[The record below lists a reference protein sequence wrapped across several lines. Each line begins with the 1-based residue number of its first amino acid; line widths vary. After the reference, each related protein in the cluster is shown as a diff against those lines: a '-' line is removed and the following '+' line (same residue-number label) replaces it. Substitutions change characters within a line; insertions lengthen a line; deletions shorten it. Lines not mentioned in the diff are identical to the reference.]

1 MGSEKQFRH
10 RILLADSD
18 PECLQ
23 TCSNQLRS
31 EGYEVIIASNG
42 FEALHALRGA
52 TPDLLITDLSLSQM
66 SGFELLSVVR
76 KRFPQITAIAMSGNY
91 EPANVP
97 SETLCDAFVAKA
109 PNFCFELM
117 EQVRTLMRMAPV
129 RASRAKTD
137 TVPVWIPR
145 PTAGYIVLTC
155 PECLRSFSVVEPK
168 ASPTVELCVFCG
180 GKVRFEMSVVE
191 QAVEPP
197 PESLQLRSRK
207 AREQAR
213 KATSRSESDRRR

>member
-1 MGSEKQFRH
+1 MDSEKQFRH

-23 TCSNQLRS
+23 TCSNQLRN
-31 EGYEVIIASNG
+31 EGYEVITASNG
-42 FEALHALRGA
+42 FEALHVLRGA
-52 TPDLLITDLSLSQM
+52 IPDLLITDLSLSQM

-76 KRFPQITAIAMSGNY
+76 KRFPQITAIAISGNY

-97 SETLCDAFVAKA
+97 SEALCDGFVTKA

-117 EQVRTLMRMAPV
+117 GQVRKLMLRVPI
-129 RASRAKTD
+129 RASRSRTD

-155 PECLRSFSVVEPK
+155 PECLRSFSVLEPK
-168 ASPTVELCVFCG
+168 ASPAFEACVFCG
-180 GKVRFEMSVVE
+180 AQVQFQMSVME
-191 QAVEPP
+191 QAPEAPR
-197 PESLQLRSRK
+197 ESLQLRSRK
-207 AREQAR
+207 LREHARTAVS
-213 KATSRSESDRRR
+213 KNKSERRR